1 MPEFRTIALQTLLFA
16 AALLAATAMPKAAS
30 ARQADPQAGTRADH
44 AAPDQ
49 AATAPLSPFTAA
61 YSVHRAGRRMGEA
74 TLRLVRGEGVQWRMD
89 LGIRANRGLLGL
101 AGLDAQ
107 QSTVFIDGEA
117 GFQPLSQGTV
127 RQALFLDKRSSGRFD
142 WNAGAAQWSG
152 DISEHRRQPVP
163 LRAGDMSGLLVNLA
177 VVRDARPGAQLS
189 YRIVDN
195 GRAREHHYAVSAQK
209 EGITVNGIDY
219 LAMRVQRTD
228 QDDEQTVFW
237 IADGVPTPI
246 RILKREDG
254 KDVYDLQLVQ
264 YQGA

>member
-1 MPEFRTIALQTLLFA
+1 MPELRTTALQTLAFA
-16 AALLAATAMPKAAS
+16 AVLLAAAAMPEAAS
-30 ARQADPQAGTRADH
+30 ARQADPPAAARADH
-44 AAPDQ
+44 AAVDP
-49 AATAPLSPFTAA
+49 PLSPFTAA
-61 YSVHRAGRRMGEA
+61 YSVHRAGRQMGEA
-74 TLRLVRGEGVQWRMD
+74 TLRLVRGTGVQWRMD
-89 LGIRANRGLLGL
+89 LGIRVNRGLLGL

-107 QSTVFIDGEA
+107 QSTVFVDGAA

-127 RQALFLDKRSSGRFD
+127 RQALFLDKRSNGRFD
-142 WNAGAAQWSG
+142 WNAGTAQWSG
-152 DISEHRRQPVP
+152 DIGQHRRQPVT

-177 VVRDARPGAQLS
+177 VVRDARPGVQLT
-189 YRIVDN
+189 YRVVDN
-195 GRAREHHYAVSAQK
+195 GRAREHRYAVSAQK
-209 EGITVNGIDY
+209 EGLTVNGIDY

>member
-1 MPEFRTIALQTLLFA
+1 MPVSRCLVLPSVAIAMALSA
-16 AALLAATAMPKAAS
+16 AVAMPAPAME
-30 ARQADPQAGTRADH
+30 RQADPQASAGIHHDALDPPS
-44 AAPDQ
+44 AAS
-49 AATAPLSPFTAA
+49 LSPFAAA
-61 YSVHRAGRRMGEA
+61 YSVHRAGKPVGEA
-74 TLRLVRGEGVQWRMD
+74 TLRLARGAGVQWRMD

-107 QSTVFIDGEA
+107 QSTVFVEGPA

-163 LRAGDMSGLLVNLA
+163 LRPGDMSGLLVNLA
-177 VVRDARPGAQLS
+177 VVRDARPGAQLV
-189 YRIVDN
+189 YRVVDN
-195 GRAREHHYAVSAQK
+195 GRAREHRYAVSAQK
-209 EGITVNGIDY
+209 EGITVNDIDY

-228 QDDEQTVFW
+228 QDHDQTVFW
-237 IADGVPTPI
+237 VADGVPTPV
-246 RILKREDG
+246 RILQREDG

>member
-1 MPEFRTIALQTLLFA
+1 MPAFRTPALPSIAV
-16 AALLAATAMPKAAS
+16 ALALAATMAMPLPAV
-30 ARQADPQAGTRADH
+30 ARQPGPPPGTAFERDVERLA
-44 AAPDQ
+44 
-49 AATAPLSPFTAA
+49 PFTAA
-61 YSVHRAGRRMGEA
+61 YSAHRAGKPMGEA
-74 TLRLVRGEGVQWRMD
+74 TLRLVRGAGVQWRMD
-89 LGIRANRGLLGL
+89 LGIRANRGLFGL

-107 QSTVFIDGEA
+107 QSTVFIDGAA

-142 WNAGAAQWSG
+142 WNAGTAQWSG
-152 DISEHRRQPVP
+152 DVSEHRRQPVP
-163 LRAGDMSGLLVNLA
+163 LRSGDMSGLLVNLA
-177 VVRDARPGAQLS
+177 VVRDARPGAQLV
-189 YRIVDN
+189 YRVVDN
-195 GRAREHHYAVSAQK
+195 GRARDHHYAVSAQK
-209 EGITVNGIDY
+209 EPITVNGIDY